1 MPSCP
6 PLPSPARL
14 PSLVRLPSLARLLAL
29 ARLLSLARLPSLV
42 LALLAPAAAIAQDFP
57 QSFVHRYGE
66 TVVEREPA
74 RVVSLGYISHD
85 NLLAIG
91 VVPVAIRYWF
101 GDTPHGVGP
110 WAEADL
116 GEARP
121 VVLRGEVSMEQVAAL
136 EPDLILALGSG
147 ITAEEYAVL
156 SQIAPTVASAAEYG
170 DFTLPWDVHALT
182 LGRATGRLAE
192 AEAAVAGIRARMAA
206 MRAAHP
212 GWEGQSGVVAYH
224 WAGEP
229 GAFLP
234 GDTRANLLVDLG
246 FAPPA
251 PVAALARPDRFFVPF
266 SPEDLTPLEAGVLVW
281 MGDGG
286 DAAALAALPLRRTLR
301 AHAEGREIWADPLL
315 AAAMSHSSLS
325 SLPYALDR
333 LEPELAAAA
342 DGDPSTPVPSAV
354 AAGLAP

>member
-1 MPSCP
+1 M
-6 PLPSPARL
+6 
-14 PSLVRLPSLARLLAL
+14 LLT
-29 ARLLSLARLPSLV
+29 
-42 LALLAPAAAIAQDFP
+42 LAPIAADAQPFP
-57 QSFVHRYGE
+57 QTFTHMYGE
-66 TVVEREPA
+66 TVVAAPPE
-74 RVVSLGYISHD
+74 RVVSLGYIGHD

-91 VVPVAIRYWF
+91 VVPVAIRHWF
-101 GDTPHGVGP
+101 GDTLHGVWP

-121 VVLRGEVSMEQVAAL
+121 MVLRGEVSMEAVAAL
-136 EPDLILALGSG
+136 QPDLILAVGSG
-147 ITAEEYAVL
+147 INAEEYAVL
-156 SQIAPTVASAAEYG
+156 SQIAPTVASEAAYG
-170 DFTLPWDVHALT
+170 GYNTPWDVHALT

-192 AEAAVAGIRARMAA
+192 AEAAVAAIRARMAA

-212 GWEGQSGVVAYH
+212 GWQGQTGVAAYL

-234 GDTRANLLVDLG
+234 GDTRANLLIDLG
-246 FAPPA
+246 FAPP
-251 PVAALARPDRFFVPF
+251 PPIAALASPDRFFAPL
-266 SPEDLTPLEAGVLVW
+266 SPEDLAPLEAGVLVW
-281 MGDGG
+281 MGDSG
-286 DAAALAALPLRRTLR
+286 DASALAALPLRRTLR

-315 AAAMSHSSLS
+315 AAAMSHASLS

-342 DGDPSTPVPSAV
+342 DGDTATPVPSAV